1 MPFEPLDAVSKIGK
15 TNVGK
20 NLNEQ
25 RTNEPRSMSIG
36 KNSGRNVGRNRGGRR
51 VGVGDAAQNGTA
63 ESELA
68 LEQEYVDML
77 YGRLDEQ
84 RARAVQSLDQ
94 LRRSA
99 ISNTP
104 AGRAERDA
112 FDALHTE
119 RLAQLEAVEDRL
131 AFGRLDLADRERRYI
146 GRLGLSDESQRQLL
160 VDWRAPAAATFY
172 QATAAAPE
180 GVARRRHLATRGRT
194 VTGIDDELLDI
205 QALDAA
211 ELTTVTGDGA
221 LMTALT
227 EHRTGNMRDIVATL
241 QAEQDVVVRAP
252 LNGVLVVQGGPGTG
266 KTAVALHRAAYL
278 LYTHRER
285 IAKSGV
291 LVIGPS
297 PVFLRYI
304 ERVLPSLG
312 ETGVVLSTPAQLYPG
327 VDANGSEAPAVAA
340 LKGDLRMIRV
350 LREAVRQRQRLLP
363 QSISIALDGD
373 RITLRPAA
381 VSDGRGRARQSGR
394 PHNDARVSFVR
405 HVLDDL
411 AAQLARAR
419 RVEFDADTRLDLLSE
434 LRDNRDVRREINLRW
449 MPLAAES
456 FLDRLLSSPARLKAA
471 GQGVLTAAEVKLLL
485 REPGTPWTS
494 ADVPLLDEVAELIGT
509 DVTAEAD
516 QARARQQASAE
527 REEALDYARG
537 VLEMSGEAA
546 AMMTAD
552 MLADR
557 FTAGGSTM
565 TVAERARG
573 DRSWAFGHVVVDEAQ
588 EASAMLWRAL
598 ARRVPSR
605 SMTVV
610 GDLAQTGSAAG
621 ASSWAEVL
629 DPLAP
634 GRWRV
639 AELTV
644 NYRTPAK
651 IMEPAA
657 EMLRAAG
664 VTVRAPQAAREG
676 DWEPLA
682 VQLTDAEPQALAET
696 VVQSLVEDDRALGGG
711 QFAAVLPRGQ
721 HPDIAERVRKIFSD
735 WESVGALGE
744 RVSVLTVDEAKGLEF
759 DAVTVVDPAAII
771 GESPRGAS
779 DLYVALTR
787 PTQRLTVLHHGD
799 LPEGLTRLTPAANLS

>member
-1 MPFEPLDAVSKIGK
+1 
-15 TNVGK
+15 
-20 NLNEQ
+20 
-25 RTNEPRSMSIG
+25 MSADG
-36 KNSGRNVGRNRGGRR
+36 
-51 VGVGDAAQNGTA
+51 AATDGSV

-68 LEQEYVDML
+68 LEQQYVDLL
-77 YGRLDEQ
+77 YDRLDQ
-84 RARAVQSLDQ
+84 QRVRARRSLDE

-99 ISNTP
+99 VSNTP

-131 AFGRLDLADRERRYI
+131 AFGRLDLATRERRYI
-146 GRLGLSDESQRQLL
+146 GRIGLSDDGQRQLL

-172 QATAAAPE
+172 QATAAAPD
-180 GVARRRHLATRGRT
+180 GVARRRHLATRGRV
-194 VTGIDDELLDI
+194 VTGIDDELLDVE
-205 QALDAA
+205 AMDAA
-211 ELTTVTGDGA
+211 ALTTVTGDGA

-227 EHRTGNMRDIVATL
+227 EHRTGTMRDIVATL
-241 QAEQDVVVRAP
+241 QAEQDAVVRAP

-297 PVFLRYI
+297 SVFLRYI

-312 ETGVVLSTPAQLYPG
+312 ETGVVLSTPSQLYPG
-327 VDANGSEAPAVAA
+327 VDATGHEPSAVAA
-340 LKGDLRMIRV
+340 LKGDLRMAQVI
-350 LREAVRQRQRLLP
+350 REAIRQRQRLLA
-363 QSISIALDGD
+363 QSIPIALDGD
-373 RITLRPAA
+373 RISLRPSVVA
-381 VSDGRGRARQSGR
+381 DGRGRARQTGR
-394 PHNDARVSFVR
+394 PHNNARVTFVR

-419 RVEFDADTRLDLLSE
+419 RLEFDVDTRLDLLAE
-434 LRDNRDVRREINLRW
+434 LRDNIDVRREVNLRW
-449 MPLAAES
+449 MPLTAEG
-456 FLDRLLSSPARLKAA
+456 FLDRLLSSPTRLRAA
-471 GQGVLTAAEVKLLL
+471 ATGKLTASEIKLLL
-485 REPGTPWTS
+485 REAGTPWTP
-494 ADVPLLDEVAELIGT
+494 ADVPLLDEAAELIGA
-509 DVTAEAD
+509 DVTAAAD
-516 QARARQQASAE
+516 QARARVQAAAD
-527 REEALDYARG
+527 RAEALEYARG

-557 FTAGGSTM
+557 FGVGTAGMS
-565 TVAERARG
+565 VADRARG
-573 DRSWAFGHVVVDEAQ
+573 DRNWAFGHVVVDEAQ

-621 ASSWAEVL
+621 ASSWEEVL
-629 DPLAP
+629 DPLAA

-657 EMLRAAG
+657 LMLRAAG
-664 VTVRAPQAAREG
+664 VSVRAPQAAREG
-676 DWEPLA
+676 DWEPVGLRMPDGNPAGVAELVVRA
-682 VQLTDAEPQALAET
+682 VQD
-696 VVQSLVEDDRALGGG
+696 DDRALKGG
-711 QFAAVLPRGQ
+711 QFAVILPRGA
-721 HPDIAERVRKIFSD
+721 HPDLAERLRKIFSD
-735 WESVGALGE
+735 RAGLGE
-744 RVSVLTVDEAKGLEF
+744 RVSVLTVDEVKGLEF
-759 DAVTVVDPAAII
+759 DAVTVVDPAAIRR
-771 GESPRGAS
+771 GSPRGAS

-787 PTQRLTVLHHGD
+787 PTQRLTVLHHDD
-799 LPEGLTRLTPAANLS
+799 LPEGLTTLRAYAG

>member
-1 MPFEPLDAVSKIGK
+1 VSA
-15 TNVGK
+15 
-20 NLNEQ
+20 
-25 RTNEPRSMSIG
+25 
-36 KNSGRNVGRNRGGRR
+36 
-51 VGVGDAAQNGTA
+51 GDAAQNGTA

-68 LEQEYVDML
+68 LEQQYVDML
-77 YGRLDEQ
+77 YARLDEQ
-84 RARAVQSLDQ
+84 RARAADSLDQ

-131 AFGRLDLADRERRYI
+131 AFGRLDLVDPEQGNRERRYI
-146 GRLGLSDESQRQLL
+146 GRLGLSDDGQRQLL

-205 QALDAA
+205 RALNAA
-211 ELTTVTGDGA
+211 DLTTVTGDGA

-327 VDANGSEAPAVAA
+327 VDATGSEPPAVAA

-350 LREAVRQRQRLLP
+350 LREGVRQRQRLLQ
-363 QSISIALDGD
+363 QSIPFVLDGD
-373 RITLRPAA
+373 RIILRPAA
-381 VSDGRGRARQSGR
+381 VADGRGRARQSGR
-394 PHNDARVSFVR
+394 PHNNARVSFVR

-419 RVEFDADTRLDLLSE
+419 RVEFDADTRLDLLAE
-434 LRDNRDVRREINLRW
+434 LRDNKDVRREINLRW

-471 GQGVLTAAEVKLLL
+471 GQGVLTAAEIDMLL
-485 REPGTPWTS
+485 REPGTPWTP
-494 ADVPLLDEVAELIGT
+494 ADVPLLDEVAELIGN
-509 DVTAEAD
+509 DVTADAD
-516 QARARQQASAE
+516 QARERQQAATE

-557 FTAGGSTM
+557 FTAGTSSM

-657 EMLRAAG
+657 AMLRAAG
-664 VTVRAPQAAREG
+664 VTVQTPQAAREG

-682 VQLTDAEPQALAET
+682 IHVRDNDPEALAET
-696 VVQSLVEDDRALGGG
+696 VVRSLIADDRALGGG
-711 QFAAVLPRGQ
+711 QFAVILTRRE

-735 WESVGALGE
+735 RESVGALGE

-759 DAVTVVDPAAII
+759 DAVTVVDPAGII
-771 GESPRGAS
+771 GESPRGSS

-799 LPEGLTRLTPAANLS
+799 LPEGLTTLTPAADLS

>member
-1 MPFEPLDAVSKIGK
+1 VRA
-15 TNVGK
+15 
-20 NLNEQ
+20 
-25 RTNEPRSMSIG
+25 
-36 KNSGRNVGRNRGGRR
+36 
-51 VGVGDAAQNGTA
+51 GDTGHDGTL

-68 LEQEYVDML
+68 LEQQYVDML

-84 RARAVQSLDQ
+84 RSRAGRSLED

-112 FDALHTE
+112 FDSLHTE

-131 AFGRLDLADRERRYI
+131 AFGRLDLVDGERRYI
-146 GRLGLSDESQRQLL
+146 GRLGLSDDGQRQLL

-172 QATAAAPE
+172 QATAAAPQ
-180 GVARRRHLATRGRT
+180 GVARRRHLATRGRM
-194 VTGIDDELLDI
+194 VTGIDDELLDVE
-205 QALDAA
+205 ALDAA
-211 ELTTVTGDGA
+211 QLTTVTGDGA

-312 ETGVVLSTPAQLYPG
+312 ETGVVLSTPAQLFPG
-327 VDANGSEAPAVAA
+327 VEATGAEPPEVAA

-350 LREAVRQRQRLLP
+350 LREAVRQRQRLLA
-363 QSISIALDGD
+363 QSIAFSLDGD
-373 RITLRPAA
+373 RITLRPSVVAE
-381 VSDGRGRARQSGR
+381 GRSRARQAGR
-394 PHNDARVSFVR
+394 PHNNARITFVR

-419 RVEFDADTRLDLLSE
+419 HVDFDADTRLDLLSE
-434 LRDNRDVRREINLRW
+434 LRDNLDVRREVNLRW
-449 MPLAAES
+449 MPLAAQT
-456 FLDRLLSSPARLKAA
+456 FLDRLLSSADRLRAA
-471 GQGVLTAAEVKLLL
+471 ATGQLTDAEVKLLV
-485 REPGTPWTS
+485 REPGTPWTP
-494 ADVPLLDEVAELIGT
+494 ADVPLLDEAAELIGA
-509 DVTAEAD
+509 DVTADAD
-516 QARARQQASAE
+516 QAKARALASAE
-527 REEALDYARG
+527 RAEALEYARG

-546 AMMTAD
+546 SMMTAD

-557 FTAGGSTM
+557 FSVSPSSQ
-565 TVAERARG
+565 TVAERARS
-573 DRSWAFGHVVVDEAQ
+573 DRGWAFGHVVVDEAQ

-657 EMLRAAG
+657 QMLQAAG
-664 VTVRAPQAAREG
+664 VNARAPHSAREG

-682 VQLTDAEPQALAET
+682 TVLPDEPAAAAET
-696 VVQSLVEDDRALGGG
+696 VVRAVTADDRALSGG
-711 QFAAVLPRGQ
+711 QFAVVLPRAA
-721 HPDIAERVRKIFSD
+721 HPDLAERVRKVFSD
-735 WESVGALGE
+735 RESVAALGE
-744 RVSVLTVDEAKGLEF
+744 RVSVLTVDEVKGLEF
-759 DAVTVVDPAAII
+759 DAVTVVDPAAMMR
-771 GESPRGAS
+771 ESPRGAS

-787 PTQRLTVLHHGD
+787 PTQRLTVLHRGD
-799 LPEGLTRLTPAANLS
+799 LPEGLTKLTPAAESATN

>member
-1 MPFEPLDAVSKIGK
+1 
-15 TNVGK
+15 
-20 NLNEQ
+20 
-25 RTNEPRSMSIG
+25 MSA
-36 KNSGRNVGRNRGGRR
+36 
-51 VGVGDAAQNGTA
+51 GDAAPNGTA

-68 LEQEYVDML
+68 LEQEYVDGL
-77 YGRLDEQ
+77 YARLDEQ
-84 RARAVQSLDQ
+84 RNRAKESLDQ
-94 LRRSA
+94 LRRSP

-104 AGRAERDA
+104 GGRTERDA

-172 QATAAAPE
+172 QATAASPE

-205 QALDAA
+205 HALNAA
-211 ELTTVTGDGA
+211 DLASVTGDGA

-241 QAEQDVVVRAP
+241 QAEQDVVVRSP

-297 PVFLRYI
+297 SVFLRYI

-327 VDANGSEAPAVAA
+327 VDATGAEAPAVAA
-340 LKGDLRMIRV
+340 LKGDLRMIKV
-350 LREAVRQRQRLLP
+350 LREGVRQRQRLLQ
-363 QSISIALDGD
+363 QSIPFVLDGD

-381 VSDGRGRARQSGR
+381 VSDGRGRARQTGR

-419 RVEFDADTRLDLLSE
+419 RLEFDADTRLDLLTE
-434 LRDNRDVRREINLRW
+434 LRDNRDVRREVNLRW

-456 FLDRLLSSPARLKAA
+456 FLDRLLSTPARLKAA
-471 GQGVLTAAEVKLLL
+471 GQGVLTAAEIKLLL

-494 ADVPLLDEVAELIGT
+494 ADVPLLDEVAELIGS
-509 DVTAEAD
+509 DVTAEA
-516 QARARQQASAE
+516 AKSRAQQQASIE
-527 REEALDYARG
+527 REHALDYARG

-546 AMMTAD
+546 SMMTAE

-557 FTAGGSTM
+557 FSAGSSSM
-565 TVAERARG
+565 TVAERAQG
-573 DRSWAFGHVVVDEAQ
+573 DRGWAFGHVVVDEAQ

-634 GRWRV
+634 DRWRV

-651 IMEPAA
+651 IMGPAA
-657 EMLRAAG
+657 AMLAAAG
-664 VTVRAPQAAREG
+664 VEARAPQAAREG
-676 DWEPLA
+676 DWEPLS
-682 VQLTDAEPQALAET
+682 VHLSNAEPQALAET
-696 VVQSLVEDDRALGGG
+696 VVQALVADDRALGGG
-711 QFAAVLPRGQ
+711 QFAAILTRDQ

-735 WESVGALGE
+735 RESVGALGE

-771 GESPRGAS
+771 AESARGAS

-799 LPEGLTRLTPAANLS
+799 LPEGLTTLTPVADLS

>member
-1 MPFEPLDAVSKIGK
+1 VSA
-15 TNVGK
+15 
-20 NLNEQ
+20 
-25 RTNEPRSMSIG
+25 
-36 KNSGRNVGRNRGGRR
+36 
-51 VGVGDAAQNGTA
+51 GDAALNGTA

-68 LEQEYVDML
+68 LEQQYVDML
-77 YGRLDEQ
+77 YARLDEQ
-84 RARAVQSLDQ
+84 RARAAESLDQ

-131 AFGRLDLADRERRYI
+131 AFGRLDLIDPERANRERRYI

-205 QALDAA
+205 QGLDAA

-227 EHRTGNMRDIVATL
+227 EHRTGKMRDIVATL
-241 QAEQDVVVRAP
+241 QSEQDVVVRAP

-291 LVIGPS
+291 LVVGPS

-312 ETGVVLSTPAQLYPG
+312 ETGVVLATPAQLFPG
-327 VDANGSEAPAVAA
+327 VEATGSESPAVAA

-363 QSISIALDGD
+363 HSIAFVLDGD

-394 PHNDARVSFVR
+394 PHNDSRVSFVR

-419 RVEFDADTRLDLLSE
+419 RIEFDADTRLDLLAE

-471 GQGVLTAAEVKLLL
+471 AQGVLTAAEIDLLL
-485 REPGTPWTS
+485 REPGTPWTP

-509 DVTAEAD
+509 DVTAEAE

-546 AMMTAD
+546 SMMTAD

-557 FTAGGSTM
+557 FMAGGSSM

-573 DRSWAFGHVVVDEAQ
+573 DRRWAFGHLVVDEAQ
-588 EASAMLWRAL
+588 EASPMLWRAL
-598 ARRVPSR
+598 ARRVPAR

-651 IMEPAA
+651 IMAPAA
-657 EMLRAAG
+657 EMLLAAG
-664 VTVRAPQAAREG
+664 VTVRAPQSAREG
-676 DWEPLA
+676 DWEPVA
-682 VQLTDAEPQALAET
+682 IRLTSDDPQALAET
-696 VVQSLVEDDRALGGG
+696 VVQALATDDRELNGG
-711 QFAAVLPRGQ
+711 QFAVVLPRGQ

-735 WESVGALGE
+735 RESVAALGE

-799 LPEGLTRLTPAANLS
+799 LPEGLTALDSAPGLG

>member
-1 MPFEPLDAVSKIGK
+1 
-15 TNVGK
+15 
-20 NLNEQ
+20 
-25 RTNEPRSMSIG
+25 MS
-36 KNSGRNVGRNRGGRR
+36 
-51 VGVGDAAQNGTA
+51 VGDAGHDGTA

-68 LEQEYVDML
+68 LEQQYVDLL

-84 RARAVQSLDQ
+84 RARAQQSLVD

-99 ISNTP
+99 VSNTP

-112 FDALHTE
+112 FDTLHTE

-131 AFGRLDLADRERRYI
+131 AFGRLDLADGERRYI
-146 GRLGLSDESQRQLL
+146 GRLGLSDDAQRQLL

-180 GVARRRHLATRGRT
+180 GVARRRHLATRGRL
-194 VTGIDDELLDI
+194 VTGIDDELLDVD
-205 QALDAA
+205 ALDAA
-211 ELTTVTGDGA
+211 QLTTVTGDGA

-291 LVIGPS
+291 LVVGPS

-327 VDANGSEAPAVAA
+327 VEATGSELLAVAA
-340 LKGDLRMIRV
+340 LKGDLRMARV
-350 LREAVRQRQRLLP
+350 LREGVRQRQRLLP
-363 QSISIALDGD
+363 QSIPFVLEGD
-373 RITLRPAA
+373 RIVLRPSVVA
-381 VSDGRGRARQSGR
+381 DGRGRARQAGR
-394 PHNDARVSFVR
+394 PHNDARVTFVR

-434 LRDNRDVRREINLRW
+434 LRDNVDVRREVNLRW
-449 MPLAAES
+449 MPLTAQT
-456 FLDRLLSSPARLKAA
+456 FLDRLLSSPERLRLAA
-471 GQGVLTAAEVKLLL
+471 TGQLSEAEITLLL
-485 REPGTPWTS
+485 REPGTPWTP
-494 ADVPLLDEVAELIGT
+494 ADVPLLDEAAELIGA
-509 DVTAEAD
+509 DVTADAD
-516 QARARQQASAE
+516 QARARAQAAAE
-527 REEALDYARG
+527 RTEALEYARG
-537 VLEMSGEAA
+537 VLEISGEAA

-557 FTAGGSTM
+557 FSVSAGSQ
-565 TVAERARG
+565 TVADRARS
-573 DRSWAFGHVVVDEAQ
+573 DRSWAFGHIVVDEAQ

-621 ASSWAEVL
+621 ASSWAQVL

-657 EMLRAAG
+657 RMLQAAG
-664 VTVRAPQAAREG
+664 VSARAPQSAREG
-676 DWEPLA
+676 DWEPIAARLPDDDPAA
-682 VQLTDAEPQALAET
+682 VAETVIRAVTADDQALA
-696 VVQSLVEDDRALGGG
+696 GG
-711 QFAAVLPRGQ
+711 QFAVILPRAA
-721 HPDIAERVRKIFSD
+721 HPDLAERVRKIFSERD
-735 WESVGALGE
+735 SALAG
-744 RVSVLTVDEAKGLEF
+744 RVSVLTVDEVKGLEF
-759 DAVTVVDPAAII
+759 DAVTVVDPGAIVR
-771 GESPRGAS
+771 ESPRGAS
-779 DLYVALTR
+779 DLYVSLTR

-799 LPEGLTRLTPAANLS
+799 LPEGLTTLTPATDLVPS

>member
-1 MPFEPLDAVSKIGK
+1 MTGEGAGSAEAASTAVTTAEPSAE
-15 TNVGK
+15 T
-20 NLNEQ
+20 
-25 RTNEPRSMSIG
+25 RR
-36 KNSGRNVGRNRGGRR
+36 RR
-51 VGVGDAAQNGTA
+51 VTAGDAAPNGTA

-68 LEQEYVDML
+68 LEQQYVDLL
-77 YGRLDEQ
+77 YSRLDEQ
-84 RARAVQSLDQ
+84 RARATQSLDQ

-131 AFGRLDLADRERRYI
+131 AFGRLDLVDPASARRERRYI
-146 GRLGLSDESQRQLL
+146 GRLGLSDDSQRQLL

-205 QALDAA
+205 SALDAA
-211 ELTTVTGDGA
+211 DLTTVTGDGA

-297 PVFLRYI
+297 SVFLRYI

-327 VDANGSEAPAVAA
+327 VDATGSEPPAVAA

-350 LREAVRQRQRLLP
+350 LREGVRQRQRLL
-363 QSISIALDGD
+363 QHSISFVLDGD

-381 VSDGRGRARQSGR
+381 VSEGRGRARQTGR

-434 LRDNRDVRREINLRW
+434 LRDNRDVRREVNLRW

-471 GQGVLTAAEVKLLL
+471 GQGVLTSAEIDLLV
-485 REPGTPWTS
+485 REPGTGWTS

-509 DVTAEAD
+509 DVTAEAN

-546 AMMTAD
+546 SMMTAD

-557 FTAGGSTM
+557 FTAGGSSM

-610 GDLAQTGSAAG
+610 GDLAQTGAAAG

-657 EMLRAAG
+657 AMLGAAG
-664 VTVRAPQAAREG
+664 VTVKTPQSAREG
-676 DWEPLA
+676 DWEPIA
-682 VQLTDAEPQALAET
+682 VRVPDGDPATLAET
-696 VVQSLVEDDRALGGG
+696 VVAALVADDRVLSGG
-711 QFAAVLPRGQ
+711 QLAVVLPRGQ

-735 WESVGALGE
+735 RESVGALGE

-799 LPEGLTRLTPAANLS
+799 LPEGLTTLTPVTDLE

>member
-1 MPFEPLDAVSKIGK
+1 
-15 TNVGK
+15 
-20 NLNEQ
+20 
-25 RTNEPRSMSIG
+25 MSE
-36 KNSGRNVGRNRGGRR
+36 
-51 VGVGDAAQNGTA
+51 GDAAPDGSV

-68 LEQEYVDML
+68 LEQQYVDML

-84 RARAVQSLDQ
+84 RARALDSLGR
-94 LRRSA
+94 LRRASS
-99 ISNTP
+99 SNTP

-119 RLAQLEAVEDRL
+119 RLAQLQAVEDRL
-131 AFGRLDLADRERRYI
+131 AFGRLDLATRERRYI
-146 GRLGLSDESQRQLL
+146 GRLGLADDNQRQLL

-172 QATAAAPE
+172 QATAASPG
-180 GVARRRHLATRGRT
+180 GVARRRHLATRGRL
-194 VTGIDDELLDI
+194 VTGIDDELLDVE
-205 QALDAA
+205 ALDAA
-211 ELTTVTGDGA
+211 DLTTVTGDGA

-227 EHRTGNMRDIVATL
+227 EHRTGTMRDIVATL
-241 QAEQDVVVRAP
+241 QGEQDAVVRAP
-252 LNGVLVVQGGPGTG
+252 LNGILVVQGGPGTG

-291 LVIGPS
+291 LVVGPS

-312 ETGVVLSTPAQLYPG
+312 ETGVVLSTPGQLYPG
-327 VDANGSEAPAVAA
+327 VDANAPEPPPVAA
-340 LKGDLRMIRV
+340 LKGDLRLAQV
-350 LREAVRQRQRLLP
+350 LREAVRQRQQLLP
-363 QSISIALDGD
+363 QAVPIVLDGD
-373 RITLRPAA
+373 RITLRPSA
-381 VSDGRGRARQSGR
+381 VADGRGRARQSGR
-394 PHNDARVSFVR
+394 PHNDARITFVR
-405 HVLDDL
+405 TVLDDL

-419 RVEFDADTRLDLLSE
+419 RVEFDADTRLDLLAE
-434 LRDNRDVRREINLRW
+434 LRDNLDVRREVNLRW
-449 MPLAAES
+449 MPLAAQT
-456 FLDRLLSSPARLKAA
+456 FLDRLLSTPDRLRAAAR
-471 GQGVLTAAEVKLLL
+471 GVLTAAEIDLLL
-485 REPGTPWTS
+485 RPPGRPWTP

-527 REEALDYARG
+527 RVEALEYARG

-557 FTAGGSTM
+557 FAAGESSQ
-565 TVAERARG
+565 TVADRAHG

-588 EASAMLWRAL
+588 EASPMLWRAL

-629 DPLAP
+629 EPLAP

-651 IMEPAA
+651 IMIPAA
-657 EMLRAAG
+657 AMLLATG
-664 VTVRAPQAAREG
+664 VAVRAPQAAREG
-676 DWEPLA
+676 DWEPVA
-682 VQLTDAEPQALAET
+682 VRMPDGDPAAAAEL
-696 VVQSLVEDDRALGGG
+696 VVAAVAADDHALGGG
-711 QFAAVLPRGQ
+711 QFAVILPRVA
-721 HPDIAERVRKIFSD
+721 HSELAEGVRKIFSD
-735 WESVGALGE
+735 RDPVRALGE

-759 DAVTVVDPAAII
+759 DAVTVVDPVAIMR
-771 GESPRGAS
+771 ESARGAS

-787 PTQRLTVLHHGD
+787 PTQRLTVLHRDD
-799 LPEGLTRLTPAANLS
+799 LPEGLTEFEPAPDRGPA

>member
-1 MPFEPLDAVSKIGK
+1 MTDPLTDVRIGHEWANA
-15 TNVGK
+15 TGNM
-20 NLNEQ
+20 
-25 RTNEPRSMSIG
+25 TA
-36 KNSGRNVGRNRGGRR
+36 NSGGRR
-51 VGVGDAAQNGTA
+51 VSAGDATPSGTA
-63 ESELA
+63 QTELA
-68 LEQEYVDML
+68 LEQKYVDML

-84 RARAVQSLDQ
+84 RARAGQSLDQ

-99 ISNTP
+99 VSNTP

-119 RLAQLEAVEDRL
+119 RLAQLEAVEDKL
-131 AFGRLDLADRERRYI
+131 AFGRLDLVDRERRYI
-146 GRLGLSDESQRQLL
+146 GRLGLSDEGQHQLL

-172 QATAAAPE
+172 QATAAAPA

-194 VTGIDDELLDI
+194 VTGIDDELLDVEG
-205 QALDAA
+205 LDAA

-227 EHRTGNMRDIVATL
+227 EHRTGTMRDIVATL

-291 LVIGPS
+291 LVVGPS
-297 PVFLRYI
+297 SVFLRYI

-312 ETGVVLSTPAQLYPG
+312 ETGVVLSTPAQLFPG
-327 VDANGSEAPAVAA
+327 IDATGTEQPAVAA
-340 LKGDLRMIRV
+340 LKGDLRMIQV
-350 LREAVRQRQRLLP
+350 LREGVRQRQRLLP
-363 QSISIALDGD
+363 QSVPIVLDGD
-373 RITLRPAA
+373 RITLRPAVVA
-381 VSDGRGRARQSGR
+381 DGRGRARQSGR

-411 AAQLARAR
+411 AAQLARVR
-419 RVEFDADTRLDLLSE
+419 HLEFDADTRLELLAE
-434 LRDNRDVRREINLRW
+434 LRDNVDVRREINLRW
-449 MPLAAES
+449 MPLAAQS
-456 FLDRLLSSPARLKAA
+456 FLDRLLSSPDRLRAA
-471 GQGVLTAAEVKLLL
+471 GHGKLTAAEIKLLL
-485 REPGTPWTS
+485 RDSGSPWTA

-509 DVTAEAD
+509 DVTADAD
-516 QARARQQASAE
+516 QNRARVQAAAE
-527 REEALDYARG
+527 RAEALEYARG

-557 FTAGGSTM
+557 FSAGASTLS
-565 TVAERARG
+565 VAERARG

-588 EASAMLWRAL
+588 ETSPMLWRAL

-621 ASSWAEVL
+621 AASWAEAL

-657 EMLRAAG
+657 QMLRAAG

-676 DWEPLA
+676 DWEPIALRMPDGDPGALADLVVQALLADDEALSGGQLA
-682 VQLTDAEPQALAET
+682 VI
-696 VVQSLVEDDRALGGG
+696 
-711 QFAAVLPRGQ
+711 LPRIA
-721 HPDIAERVRKIFSD
+721 HPELAERVRKILSD
-735 WESVGALGE
+735 QDGYGSLGE
-744 RVSVLTVDEAKGLEF
+744 RVSVLTVAEAKGLEF
-759 DAVTVVDPAAII
+759 DAVTVVDPGVILR
-771 GESPRGAS
+771 ESPRGAS

-787 PTQRLTVLHHGD
+787 PTQRLTVLHRDD
-799 LPEGLTRLTPAANLS
+799 LPEGLTTLTSAT

>member
-1 MPFEPLDAVSKIGK
+1 
-15 TNVGK
+15 
-20 NLNEQ
+20 
-25 RTNEPRSMSIG
+25 MSA
-36 KNSGRNVGRNRGGRR
+36 
-51 VGVGDAAQNGTA
+51 GDAAQNGTA

-68 LEQEYVDML
+68 LEQQYVDML
-77 YGRLDEQ
+77 YARLDQ
-84 RARAVQSLDQ
+84 QRDRARQSLAE

-104 AGRAERDA
+104 GGRTERDA

-131 AFGRLDLADRERRYI
+131 AFGRLDLVDQERDSRERRYI

-172 QATAAAPE
+172 QATAAASE
-180 GVARRRHLATRGRT
+180 GVARRRHLATRGRI

-205 QALDAA
+205 RALDAA

-297 PVFLRYI
+297 SVFLRYI

-327 VDANGSEAPAVAA
+327 VDATGSEPPDVAA

-350 LREAVRQRQRLLP
+350 LREGVRQRQRLLQ
-363 QSISIALDGD
+363 QSIPFVLDGD
-373 RITLRPAA
+373 RITLRPAVVA
-381 VSDGRGRARQSGR
+381 DGRGRARQSGR

-419 RVEFDADTRLDLLSE
+419 RIEFDADTRLDLLSE
-434 LRDNRDVRREINLRW
+434 LRDNRDIRREVNLRW

-456 FLDRLLSSPARLKAA
+456 FLDRLLSSPDRLKAA
-471 GQGVLTAAEVKLLL
+471 GRAVLTGAEINLLV
-485 REPGTPWTS
+485 RKPGTAWTP

-509 DVTAEAD
+509 DVTAEAN

-527 REEALDYARG
+527 REEALEYARG

-557 FTAGGSTM
+557 FSAGGDSI

-588 EASAMLWRAL
+588 EASPMLWRAL

-634 GRWRV
+634 GRWRI

-651 IMEPAA
+651 IMGPAA
-657 EMLRAAG
+657 AMLQAAG
-664 VTVRAPQAAREG
+664 VEARAPQSAREG

-682 VQLTDAEPQALAET
+682 VHLTDAEPQALALAET
-696 VVQSLVEDDRALGGG
+696 VVRSLVADDRALSGG
-711 QFAAVLPRGQ
+711 QLAVVLPRGQ
-721 HPDIAERVRKIFSD
+721 HPEIAELVRKIFSD
-735 WESVGALGE
+735 RESVGPLGE

-771 GESPRGAS
+771 AESPRGAN

-799 LPEGLTRLTPAANLS
+799 LPDGLTTLSPAPGLE

>member
-1 MPFEPLDAVSKIGK
+1 VSD
-15 TNVGK
+15 
-20 NLNEQ
+20 
-25 RTNEPRSMSIG
+25 
-36 KNSGRNVGRNRGGRR
+36 
-51 VGVGDAAQNGTA
+51 GDAGQNGTA

-68 LEQEYVDML
+68 LEQKYVDLL
-77 YGRLDEQ
+77 YDRLDEQ
-84 RARAVQSLDQ
+84 RARAQQSLVD

-99 ISNTP
+99 VSNTP
-104 AGRAERDA
+104 SGRAERDA

-131 AFGRLDLADRERRYI
+131 AFGRLDLADGERRYI
-146 GRLGLSDESQRQLL
+146 GRLGLSDDGQRQLL

-180 GVARRRHLATRGRT
+180 GVARRRHLATRGRK
-194 VTGIDDELLDI
+194 VTGIDDELLDGE
-205 QALDAA
+205 ALDAA
-211 ELTTVTGDGA
+211 QLTTLTGDGA

-327 VDANGSEAPAVAA
+327 VAATGAEPPAVAA

-363 QSISIALDGD
+363 QSIPFVLDGD
-373 RITLRPAA
+373 RIALRPSVVAE
-381 VSDGRGRARQSGR
+381 GRGRARQAGR
-394 PHNDARVSFVR
+394 PHNDARITFVR

-419 RVEFDADTRLDLLSE
+419 RLEFDADTRLELLSE
-434 LRDNRDVRREINLRW
+434 LRDNVDVRREINLRW
-449 MPLAAES
+449 MPLAAQT
-456 FLDRLLSSPARLKAA
+456 FLDRLLSSPDRLRAAAA
-471 GQGVLTAAEVKLLL
+471 GQLTDEETALLQ
-485 REPGTPWTS
+485 REPGTPWTP
-494 ADVPLLDEVAELIGT
+494 ADVPLLDEAAELIGS
-509 DVTAEAD
+509 DITAEAD
-516 QARARQQASAE
+516 QARARAQVSAE
-527 REEALDYARG
+527 RAEALEYARG

-557 FTAGGSTM
+557 FSVSESGQ
-565 TVAERARG
+565 TVAERARS

-588 EASAMLWRAL
+588 EASAMLWRAI

-621 ASSWAEVL
+621 ATSWAQVL

-651 IMEPAA
+651 IMDPAA
-657 EMLRAAG
+657 QMLQAAG
-664 VTVRAPQAAREG
+664 ISARAPQSARDG

-682 VQLTDAEPQALAET
+682 VLLPDDDPAAVAET
-696 VVQSLVEDDRALGGG
+696 VVRAVAVDDQALSGG
-711 QFAAVLPRGQ
+711 QFAVILPRAA
-721 HPDIAERVRKIFSD
+721 HPDLGERVRKIFSER
-735 WESVGALGE
+735 ESVAALGE
-744 RVSVLTVDEAKGLEF
+744 RVSVLSVDEVKGLEF
-759 DAVTVVDPAAII
+759 DAVTVVDPAAIVR
-771 GESPRGAS
+771 ESPRGAS
-779 DLYVALTR
+779 DLYVSLTR

-799 LPEGLTRLTPAANLS
+799 LPEGLESLAPAYDS

>member
-1 MPFEPLDAVSKIGK
+1 
-15 TNVGK
+15 VGAG
-20 NLNEQ
+20 EQ
-25 RTNEPRSMSIG
+25 
-36 KNSGRNVGRNRGGRR
+36 
-51 VGVGDAAQNGTA
+51 D
-63 ESELA
+63 ELA
-68 LEQEYVDML
+68 LEQRYVDML
-77 YGRLDEQ
+77 YSRLDEQ
-84 RARAVQSLDQ
+84 RTRAVESLDR

-99 ISNTP
+99 VSNTP

-131 AFGRLDLADRERRYI
+131 AFGRLDLADGERRYI
-146 GRLGLSDESQRQLL
+146 GRLGLSDDGQRQLL

-172 QATAAAPE
+172 QATAAAPD

-194 VTGIDDELLDI
+194 VTGIDDELLDAT
-205 QALDAA
+205 ALDAD

-227 EHRTGNMRDIVATL
+227 EHRTGKMRDIVATL
-241 QAEQDVVVRAP
+241 QAEQDQVVRAP
-252 LNGVLVVQGGPGTG
+252 LTGILVVQGGPGTG

-312 ETGVVLSTPAQLYPG
+312 ETGVVLATPGTLYPG
-327 VDANGSEAPAVAA
+327 VEARGTEAPAVAA
-340 LKGDLRMIRV
+340 LKGDLRMVRV
-350 LREAVRQRQRLLP
+350 LREAVRQRQRTLP
-363 QSISIALDGD
+363 SAVPLVIEGD
-373 RITLRPAA
+373 RISLRPSA
-381 VSDGRGRARQSGR
+381 VADGRGRARQSGR
-394 PHNDARVSFVR
+394 PHNDARISFVR

-419 RVEFDADTRLDLLSE
+419 HLEFDEDTRQELLAE
-434 LRDNRDVRREINLRW
+434 LRDHVDVRREINLRW
-449 MPLAAES
+449 MPLAAQD
-456 FLDRLLSSPARLKAA
+456 FLDRLLSRPDRLRAAAR
-471 GQGVLTAAEVKLLL
+471 GVLGPAEIRLLL
-485 REPGTPWTS
+485 RDPGSPWTP

-509 DVTAEAD
+509 DITADASAARERQDAAAER
-516 QARARQQASAE
+516 ARALE
-527 REEALDYARG
+527 YARG

-546 AMMTAD
+546 AMMTAE

-557 FTAGGSTM
+557 FSAGPSAM
-565 TVAERARG
+565 TVAERARE
-573 DRSWAFGHVVVDEAQ
+573 DRSWTFGHVVVDEAQ

-657 EMLRAAG
+657 RMLTAAG
-664 VTVRAPQAAREG
+664 ITVRTPQAAREG

-682 VQLTDAEPQALAET
+682 VLVPADGADEATAVAEA
-696 VVQSLVEDDRALGGG
+696 VVRAIVADDSALGGG
-711 QFAAVLPRGQ
+711 QFAAILPRAA
-721 HPDIAERVRKIFSD
+721 HPETAERIRKMLGEAAAD
-735 WESVGALGE
+735 LGE
-744 RVSVLTVDEAKGLEF
+744 RVSVLTVDEAKGLEY
-759 DAVTVVDPAAII
+759 DAVTVVDPAAILA
-771 GESPRGAS
+771 ESPRGAS

-799 LPEGLTRLTPAANLS
+799 LPPGLTTFRDHA

>member
-1 MPFEPLDAVSKIGK
+1 VSA
-15 TNVGK
+15 
-20 NLNEQ
+20 
-25 RTNEPRSMSIG
+25 
-36 KNSGRNVGRNRGGRR
+36 
-51 VGVGDAAQNGTA
+51 GDAAPNGTA

-68 LEQEYVDML
+68 LEQQYVDML
-77 YGRLDEQ
+77 YARLDEQ
-84 RARAVQSLDQ
+84 RARAEQSLDQ

-99 ISNTP
+99 MSNTP
-104 AGRAERDA
+104 AARAERDA

-131 AFGRLDLADRERRYI
+131 AFGRLDLFDRERDHRERRYI

-180 GVARRRHLATRGRT
+180 GVSRRRHLATRGRT

-205 QALDAA
+205 RGLDAA

-227 EHRTGNMRDIVATL
+227 EHRTGTMRDIVATL

-291 LVIGPS
+291 LVVGPS

-312 ETGVVLSTPAQLYPG
+312 ETGVVLATPAQLYPK
-327 VDANGSEAPAVAA
+327 VDATGSEAPAVAA
-340 LKGDLRMIRV
+340 LKGDLRMVRV
-350 LREAVRQRQRLLP
+350 LREAVRQRQLLLP
-363 QSISIALDGD
+363 QSIPFVLDGD

-381 VSDGRGRARQSGR
+381 VSDGRSRARQSGR
-394 PHNDARVSFVR
+394 PHNDSRVSFVR

-419 RVEFDADTRLDLLSE
+419 RIEFDADTRLDLLAE

-456 FLDRLLSSPARLKAA
+456 FLDRLLSSPTRLRAA
-471 GQGVLTAAEVKLLL
+471 AQGVLTAGEIDLLL
-485 REPGTPWTS
+485 REPGTPWTPG
-494 ADVPLLDEVAELIGT
+494 DVPLLDEVAELIGT
-509 DVTAEAD
+509 DVTAETE
-516 QARARQQASAE
+516 QARARQLASAE
-527 REEALDYARG
+527 RAEALEYARG

-546 AMMTAD
+546 SMMTAE

-557 FTAGGSTM
+557 FSAGGSSM

-573 DRSWAFGHVVVDEAQ
+573 DRTWAFGHLVVDEAQ
-588 EASAMLWRAL
+588 EVSPMLWRAL

-651 IMEPAA
+651 IMGPAA

-664 VTVRAPQAAREG
+664 VDVRPPQSARDG
-676 DWEPLA
+676 DWEPVA
-682 VQLTDAEPQALAET
+682 VELTGDDPRLLAET
-696 VVQSLVEDDRALGGG
+696 VVSALVADDRALGGG
-711 QFAAVLPRGQ
+711 QFAVVLPRGQ
-721 HPDIAERVRKIFSD
+721 HPDIAERVRKTFSD
-735 WESVGALGE
+735 REAVAALGE

-771 GESPRGAS
+771 AESPRGAN

-799 LPEGLTRLTPAANLS
+799 LPEGLTSLTPATPLS

>member
-1 MPFEPLDAVSKIGK
+1 
-15 TNVGK
+15 VGA
-20 NLNEQ
+20 
-25 RTNEPRSMSIG
+25 
-36 KNSGRNVGRNRGGRR
+36 
-51 VGVGDAAQNGTA
+51 GDAQNGTA

-77 YGRLDEQ
+77 YARLDEQ
-84 RARAVQSLDQ
+84 RARAVQALDQ

-99 ISNTP
+99 VSNTP
-104 AGRAERDA
+104 SGRAERDA

-131 AFGRLDLADRERRYI
+131 AFGRLDLKRQGQGQRERRYI
-146 GRLGLSDESQRQLL
+146 GRLGLSDDSQHQLL

-172 QATAAAPE
+172 QATAVAPE

-194 VTGIDDELLDI
+194 VTGIDDELLDVE
-205 QALDAA
+205 ALDAA

-312 ETGVVLSTPAQLYPG
+312 ETGVVLSTPSQFYPG
-327 VDANGSEAPAVAA
+327 VDATGSEAPQVAA

-350 LREAVRQRQRLLP
+350 LREGVRQRQRLL
-363 QSISIALDGD
+363 QHSISFVLEGD
-373 RITLRPAA
+373 KITLRPATVA
-381 VSDGRGRARQSGR
+381 DGRGRARQTGR
-394 PHNDARVSFVR
+394 PHNDSRVSFVR

-419 RVEFDADTRLDLLSE
+419 RVEFDADTRLDLLAE
-434 LRDNRDVRREINLRW
+434 LRDTKDVRRELNLLW
-449 MPLAAES
+449 MPQAAEN

-471 GQGVLTAAEVKLLL
+471 AQNVLTAAEIDLLL
-485 REPGTPWTS
+485 REPGTAWTS

-509 DVTAEAD
+509 DVTAEVD
-516 QARARQQASAE
+516 QTRAKQQAAAE
-527 REEALDYARG
+527 REEALEYARG

-557 FTAGGSTM
+557 FSAGGSSM

-588 EASAMLWRAL
+588 EASPMLWRAL

-651 IMEPAA
+651 IMGPAA

-676 DWEPLA
+676 DWEPLS
-682 VQLTDAEPQALAET
+682 VHLPDNDPGALAET
-696 VVQSLVEDDRALGGG
+696 VVRAVDADNRALSGG
-711 QFAAVLPRGQ
+711 QFAVILPRRT

-735 WESVGALGE
+735 RESVSALGE

-771 GESPRGAS
+771 AESPRGSS

-799 LPEGLTRLTPAANLS
+799 LPEGLTTLLPTAYSPTS

>member
-1 MPFEPLDAVSKIGK
+1 VSA
-15 TNVGK
+15 
-20 NLNEQ
+20 
-25 RTNEPRSMSIG
+25 
-36 KNSGRNVGRNRGGRR
+36 
-51 VGVGDAAQNGTA
+51 GDAAQNGTA

-68 LEQEYVDML
+68 LEQDYVDML
-77 YGRLDEQ
+77 YARLDEQ
-84 RARAVQSLDQ
+84 RTRAVEALDT
-94 LRRSA
+94 LRRSP

-104 AGRAERDA
+104 GGRTERDA

-131 AFGRLDLADRERRYI
+131 AFGRLDLNDPQRGERERRYI
-146 GRLGLSDESQRQLL
+146 GRLGLSDDSQAQLL

-172 QATAAAPE
+172 QATAVAPE
-180 GVARRRHLATRGRT
+180 GVARRRHLATRGRV
-194 VTGIDDELLDI
+194 VTGIDDELLDVEG
-205 QALDAA
+205 LDAD

-291 LVIGPS
+291 LVVGPS

-327 VDANGSEAPAVAA
+327 VDATGAEAPAVAA
-340 LKGDLRMIRV
+340 LKGDLRMIKV
-350 LREAVRQRQRLLP
+350 LREGVRQRQRLLS
-363 QSISIALDGD
+363 QSISFTLDGD
-373 RITLRPAA
+373 RITLRPATVA
-381 VSDGRGRARQSGR
+381 DGRGRARQTGK
-394 PHNDARVSFVR
+394 PHNDARVTFVR
-405 HVLDDL
+405 TVLDDL

-434 LRDNRDVRREINLRW
+434 LRDHKDVRREVNLRW
-449 MPLAAES
+449 MPQAAQS
-456 FLDRLLSSPARLKAA
+456 FLDRLLSNPARLKAA
-471 GQGVLTAAEVKLLL
+471 GQGVLTAAEIKLLL
-485 REPGTPWTS
+485 REPGTPWTT

-509 DVTAEAD
+509 DVTAEVES
-516 QARARQQASAE
+516 ARARQQAAAE

-557 FTAGGSTM
+557 FAAGGTSM

-588 EASAMLWRAL
+588 EASAMLWRTL

-621 ASSWAEVL
+621 ASSWDEVL

-651 IMEPAA
+651 IMGPAA
-657 EMLRAAG
+657 EMLAAAG
-664 VTVRAPQAAREG
+664 VPVRAPQAAREG

-682 VQLTDAEPQALAET
+682 VEIDGDPSALAEA
-696 VVQSLVEDDRALGGG
+696 VVRSVAADDQALGGG
-711 QFAAVLPRGQ
+711 QFAVILTRQA

-735 WESVGALGE
+735 RESLGVLGE
-744 RVSVLTVDEAKGLEF
+744 RISVLTVDEAKGLEF

-771 GESPRGAS
+771 AESPRGAS

-787 PTQRLTVLHHGD
+787 PTQRLTVLHRGD
-799 LPEGLTRLTPAANLS
+799 LPEGLTTLTPSSN